1 MSQHNLDIADQS
13 ASSARANINNALQA
27 LASLSSGSSA
37 PSTTYANMLWYDSN
51 ALPTGGILRIRNEA
65 NTAWLDFM
73 YIDQSAGAVSSG
85 NLSTASENS
94 STFVGTT
101 ALDSDKCQLYWDG
114 SDYKYF
120 KGQLLQNYSDY
131 NETNETFSSGSLT
144 RQSTSFNCKS
154 NSDAVVFI
162 TFDVNYNVNPLT
174 SSGTNEPY
182 VDTELYI
189 DGSKVT
195 HMSWECDGVAGG
207 AAVKSKGVTT
217 RRFRADSWSGSKSV
231 QVICKYQTGDMDVQ
245 ITSSSLS
252 IEEFSD

>member
-1 MSQHNLDIADQS
+1 MSQNDFDIANQS
-13 ASSARANINNALQA
+13 ASSARSDINNALKA

-37 PSTTYANMLWYDSN
+37 PSTTYANQFWYETDQN
-51 ALPTGGILRIRNEA
+51 VLRIRNEA

-73 YIDQSAGAVSSG
+73 YIDQSTGAVSSG
-85 NLSTASENS
+85 NIGTASENS

-101 ALDSDKCQLYWDG
+101 ALDSDKCHLYWDG

-120 KGQLLQNYSDY
+120 KGQLLQNYFNY
-131 NETNETFSSGSLT
+131 NPSNETFSSGSLT

-174 SSGTNEPY
+174 SSGSNEPY
-182 VDTELYI
+182 IDTELYI

-217 RRFRADSWSGSKSV
+217 RRFRADSWSGAKTV
-231 QVICKYQTGDMDVQ
+231 KVVCKYQTGDMEVE

-252 IEEFSD
+252 IEEYSD